1 MERTTQLIKEQL
13 RYHIIGGVGGRV
25 KLRISDET
33 KAKLMRAGYG
43 IYNHSTVELCHW
55 TRSALTQEQSCY
67 KFKFYGAPAGGSHR
81 CVEFSPVGM
90 VCSNRCV
97 YCWRP
102 TDTFDS
108 FMPNEGL
115 VDDPEELIRGVLMER
130 YRLLTG
136 YFGHPKAR
144 ERAREALTPTH
155 WSISLSGE
163 PTLYPKLPQLVRY
176 LRGLPSTKSIFIVTN
191 GEHPEMLERLQRE
204 DALPTQLYLS
214 CNAPNRELFYRINV
228 PVMYRE
234 DAWERWL
241 RSLEL
246 LSKVNTRTVIR
257 ITLIRSL
264 NYDPKYIPEFA
275 KLMVIG
281 NPHFIEV
288 KSYMNLG
295 HSVYRLSR
303 GDMLTHEEV
312 RDWAMKLL
320 DEVNRQGGNFRYMDE
335 DPPSRIVVL
344 QNMSRYVDR
353 WIVKPEQ
360 QPGVLSE
367 ADKRKLEDALR
378 KYGGPRVS

>member
-1 MERTTQLIKEQL
+1 
-13 RYHIIGGVGGRV
+13 
-25 KLRISDET
+25 
-33 KAKLMRAGYG
+33 
-43 IYNHSTVELCHW
+43 
-55 TRSALTQEQSCY
+55 
-67 KFKFYGAPAGGSHR
+67 
-81 CVEFSPVGM
+81 
-90 VCSNRCV
+90 
-97 YCWRP
+97 
-102 TDTFDS
+102 
-108 FMPNEGL
+108 
-115 VDDPEELIRGVLMER
+115 
-130 YRLLTG
+130 
-136 YFGHPKAR
+136 
-144 ERAREALTPTH
+144 
-155 WSISLSGE
+155 
-163 PTLYPKLPQLVRY
+163 
-176 LRGLPSTKSIFIVTN
+176 
-191 GEHPEMLERLQRE
+191 
-204 DALPTQLYLS
+204 
-214 CNAPNRELFYRINV
+214 
-228 PVMYRE
+228 MYRE

-264 NYDPKYIPEFA
+264 NYDPRYIPEFA

-320 DEVNRQGGNFRYMDE
+320 DEINRQGGNFRYMDE

-367 ADKRKLEDALR
+367 ADKKKLEDALR